1 MPRHPTRP
9 LLILTLLALVV
20 FAPTYAIALPQGTA
34 ALSAAERLDATPS
47 LFSQLWSLFSAL
59 FSDTGSGLEPN
70 GASAGPPS
78 SSGTEPSASTGDT
91 GSILE
96 PNG

>member
-9 LLILTLLALVV
+9 LLLTFILLV
-20 FAPTYAIALPQGTA
+20 FLFLPP
-34 ALSAAERLDATPS
+34 ALSATESPGATPG
-47 LFSQLWSLFSAL
+47 LLSQLWSLFSAL

-70 GASAGPPS
+70 GASAVPPS
-78 SSGTEPSASTGDT
+78 GSGTEPSASTGDT